1 MTLVA
6 AMSAVCPSSEVDE
19 LTVSLLTIFEHRGLS
34 FELLEVLIKQEIEE
48 TGETGS
54 HHSFLEKPLS
64 INNLSR
70 QRIRDITADVRRNQ
84 NAFRLR

>member
-48 TGETGS
+48 TGETTV
-54 HHSFLEKPLS
+54 LS
-64 INNLSR
+64 VHPYKHVTDHACFVKKKTTNPR
-70 QRIRDITADVRRNQ
+70 FFGGPV
-84 NAFRLR
+84 